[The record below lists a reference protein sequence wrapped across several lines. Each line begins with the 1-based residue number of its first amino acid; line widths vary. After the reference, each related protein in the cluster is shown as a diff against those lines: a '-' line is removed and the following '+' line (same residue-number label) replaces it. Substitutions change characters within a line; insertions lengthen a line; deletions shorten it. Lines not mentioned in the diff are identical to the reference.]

1 MLCLQQLFDGTYLI
15 TCLIYNKFMLHF
27 TGYFLVGFHFNT
39 LPFSLL
45 FFKFVVIAIAPMAI
59 EINVAAVVGEAVEE
73 GVVVVEAVVGIGVT
87 AVVGFELLGM
97 PFVHW
102 PGLLL

>member
-1 MLCLQQLFDGTYLI
+1 
-15 TCLIYNKFMLHF
+15 
-27 TGYFLVGFHFNT
+27 
-39 LPFSLL
+39 
-45 FFKFVVIAIAPMAI
+45 MAI

-73 GVVVVEAVVGIGVT
+73 GVVLVEDVVGIGVT

>member
-1 MLCLQQLFDGTYLI
+1 M
-15 TCLIYNKFMLHF
+15 
-27 TGYFLVGFHFNT
+27 
-39 LPFSLL
+39 L

-59 EINVAAVVGEAVEE
+59 EINVAAVVGAAVEE

-87 AVVGFELLGM
+87 AVVGFGLLGM